1 MMRALAVTLAL
12 ACGACTIGRDY
23 VGNALRSDPDSVL
36 QLGQTTIAQA
46 LEMFGAPE
54 RIQRRRHGDILIYRF
69 VRQNTSEL
77 EIRTPSIGVVPSYRF
92 FTYTKRQLKA
102 DRLALFFD
110 ENDVVLYFGITRQR
124 EHPHETAK
132 HHEEEA
138 ARGGEEE
145 SR

>member
-1 MMRALAVTLAL
+1 MSCIRALAAILAL

-23 VGNALRSDPDSVL
+23 VGNELRSDPAAL
-36 QLGQTTIAQA
+36 RPGQTTIAQA

-102 DRLALFFD
+102 DRLTLFFD
-110 ENDVVLYFGITRQR
+110 DDGTLKSFGYTAGAN
-124 EHPHETAK
+124 ELETL
-132 HHEEEA
+132 
-138 ARGGEEE
+138 
-145 SR
+145 

>member
-1 MMRALAVTLAL
+1 MNRRLGLLLAVIAL

-23 VGNALRSDPDSVL
+23 VGNALRSDPHLVL
-36 QLGQTTIAQA
+36 KPGHTTIAQA
-46 LEMFGAPE
+46 LELFGAPE
-54 RIQRRRHGDILIYRF
+54 RIQRRRKGDILIYRF

-110 ENDVVLYFGITRQR
+110 DAGMLIGFGFTGGVG
-124 EHPHETAK
+124 ELETL
-132 HHEEEA
+132 
-138 ARGGEEE
+138 
-145 SR
+145 

>member
-1 MMRALAVTLAL
+1 MKRALAVALAL
-12 ACGACTIGRDY
+12 ACAGCTIGRDY
-23 VGNALRSDPDSVL
+23 VGNTFRADPEVVL
-36 QLGQTTIAQA
+36 TPGRTTIAQA

-54 RIQRRRHGDILIYRF
+54 RIQRRRTGDILIYRF

-110 ENDVVLYFGITRQR
+110 DAGTLTSFGFTGGVD
-124 EHPHETAK
+124 ELETL
-132 HHEEEA
+132 
-138 ARGGEEE
+138 
-145 SR
+145 